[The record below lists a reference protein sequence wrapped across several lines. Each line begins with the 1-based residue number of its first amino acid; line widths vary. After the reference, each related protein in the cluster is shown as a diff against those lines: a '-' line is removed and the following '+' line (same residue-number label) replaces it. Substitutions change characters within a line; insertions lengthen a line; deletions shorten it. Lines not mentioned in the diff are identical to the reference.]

1 MRRLSLFLAGLA
13 LAVALPA
20 VAQAPQVHVR
30 GTVGGLAGDVLSI
43 TTREGPVAK
52 IKLAPDWG
60 VVIMKHVDVN
70 AIQPGSF
77 IGTTNI
83 ERPEGG
89 GRSLEVHVFPPGV
102 KMGEGHYPWDLQPNS
117 MMTNGTVGKVVAS
130 GNGREIDVAY
140 AGGVR
145 HIQVPAG
152 VPVVTTVPGSRADLK
167 PGIGAVIFA
176 AKLPSGDLATNRVL
190 IGEHGKPPPM

>member
-13 LAVALPA
+13 LALALPA

-30 GTVGGLAGDVLSI
+30 GKIAGLAGDTLAVA
-43 TTREGPVAK
+43 TREGPVAN

-60 VVIMKHVDVN
+60 VVIMKHVDVA

-102 KMGEGHYPWDLQPNS
+102 KMGEGHYPWDLQPGS

-130 GNGREIDVAY
+130 ANGRDLEVAY

-145 HIQVPAG
+145 HILVPPG
-152 VPVVTTVPGSRADLK
+152 VPVVTTFPGARSDVKA
-167 PGIGAVIFA
+167 GIGVVVFA
-176 AKLPSGDLATNRVL
+176 GKLPNGDLATNRIL
-190 IGEHGKPPPM
+190 IGEHGEAPPM